1 MSSEGSKHQR
11 LFVIGVGVGGKWDF
25 IGEHP
30 KGHVLFDTLLKVI
43 DEQLSNS
50 RDYPSSVFRQ

>member
-1 MSSEGSKHQR
+1 LSSQGSKRQR
-11 LFVIGVGVGGKWDF
+11 LLVIGVGVGGEWDF

-50 RDYPSSVFRQ
+50 RDYLAFVFR